1 MFSSKL
7 CIAGL
12 ARVALI
18 KVMAGIW
25 SPRSNAAIDCG
36 RYWVLG
42 MRQRSGGTYDKQME
56 FVLLTKKLPRTPV
69 VFVLALCMLMLPAM
83 QSVSQAANPVLV
95 FDVRT
100 GKAIVARDAG
110 KPWFPAS
117 LTKIMTA
124 YLTFQAIEQGKI
136 SLNSKFKVSKTSAA
150 PPPSKIGFKP
160 GTQVSVDFALKAL
173 LAYSANDMAALL
185 AEGISGSQADF
196 ARLMNATARQLGM
209 TGSHFVNPHGLYDRQ
224 QVTTARDMAILTQA
238 MLSRYPQARS
248 YYSAPYVQA
257 GKKRLRNRNY
267 LLKIWDKA
275 DGLKTG
281 FICPSGFNLV
291 ATANVGGRQIA
302 AVVFGTRSGKARAHK
317 AKVVMEN
324 AAGYQGSAALS
335 SIQNE
340 GGTPPN
346 LRKTVC
352 GGKGLRMVNA
362 SEFNGWGAT
371 FGKFKSAAEAEAVVS
386 GMEAV
391 RGTVMK
397 GATAGVVRIPF
408 TKDYVPVSFA
418 MSQQASQSLC
428 QQVQAAGGSCDVVSP
443 ATFAS
448 FADLAAREKNKGEKP
463 SQSAS
468 PSPTS
473 SASTNF
479 TGRKFNAGR
488 KERVPASSR

>member
-1 MFSSKL
+1 MW
-7 CIAGL
+7 
-12 ARVALI
+12 R
-18 KVMAGIW
+18 
-25 SPRSNAAIDCG
+25 
-36 RYWVLG
+36 
-42 MRQRSGGTYDKQME
+42 RSGGIFDKQME
-56 FVLLTKKLPRTPV
+56 FVLLTAKLPRVPV
-69 VFVLALCMLMLPAM
+69 LFLLALCMLAFSAM
-83 QSVSQAANPVLV
+83 QSASWAANPVLV

-110 KPWFPAS
+110 KPWHPAS

-124 YLTFQAIEQGKI
+124 YLTLQAIDQGKL
-136 SLNSKFKVSKTSAA
+136 SLGTKLKVSKTSSA

-160 GTQVSVDFALKAL
+160 GTKVSVDFALKAL

-185 AEGISGSQADF
+185 AEGVAGSQKDF

-209 TGSHFVNPHGLYDRQ
+209 TGSHFVNPHGLHDRE

-238 MLSRYPQARS
+238 LLLRYPQARS
-248 YYSAPYVQA
+248 YYSAPHVKV

-291 ATANVGGRQIA
+291 ATANVGGRQVA

-324 AAGYQGSAALS
+324 AAGYQGSASLV
-335 SIQNE
+335 SIQNQ
-340 GGTPPN
+340 GGKPPN
-346 LRKTVC
+346 LRSRVC

-362 SEFNGWGAT
+362 SQFNGWGAT
-371 FGKFKSAAEAEAVVS
+371 FGKFKSAAEAEAVVN

-391 RGTVMK
+391 RGAAMK
-397 GATAGVVRIPF
+397 GAVGGVVRIPF

-418 MSQQASQSLC
+418 MSQNASQSLC
-428 QQVQAAGGSCDVVSP
+428 RQVQAAGGACDVVSP

-448 FADLAAREKNKGEKP
+448 FADLAAREKGKGAKP
-463 SQSAS
+463 AK
-468 PSPTS
+468 PVKPAPTS
-473 SASTNF
+473 SSSTNF
-479 TGRKFNAGR
+479 TPRQFNSNR
-488 KERVPASSR
+488 TERVPASSR